1 MLKKGRK
8 AMKNNENIVVI
19 QTKEKDVKRKILAV
33 IEKDIGLRILLQEE
47 PFCMKACL
55 DNDIVVNII
64 KMLIMEGLLNLV
76 TIQPYSKAKGQK
88 IVPTITKEDT
98 AKNSKEASKQI
109 ARQPAKKDACKKQTV
124 KDRILLFMQQEGRV
138 LSNAEII
145 ATVGDN
151 INLQNL
157 YHTLRILCE
166 QGKIEK
172 VGRGYWI
179 AKAEGT
185 IKQGEEEQEGQET
198 KEKTVQTEISEEIRQ
213 QVLNFFQTTDW
224 QMTKDEVV
232 HKLNIE
238 PEVVTPILDVLVQ
251 NKKLQKEG
259 DNYKIYQSPFGIFE
273 DEEYKVLLD
282 YIMERDH
289 FLVMA
294 VESKFPQEVD
304 KLPTLLNAIGSK
316 YLKEQKDQEG
326 CYNVY
331 LKGRILYYVLTHN
344 NFVKL
349 EDIRYAFPSESSQN
363 IANAINASI
372 HNKQMRR
379 KGKCVFE
386 VLQM

>member
-8 AMKNNENIVVI
+8 TMKNNENIVVI

-33 IEKDIGLRILLQEE
+33 IEKDTGLSILLHEE

-109 ARQPAKKDACKKQTV
+109 VRQPAKKDACKKQTI

-138 LSNAEII
+138 LSNAEIK

-151 INLQNL
+151 IKLQNL
-157 YHTLRILCE
+157 YHNLKILYE

-172 VGRGYWI
+172 VGRGYW
-179 AKAEGT
+179 KVRAEGT
-185 IKQGEEEQEGQET
+185 IKQGTEEQEGQET

-238 PEVVTPILDVLVQ
+238 PEVVTPILDALVQ

-259 DNYKIYQSPFGIFE
+259 DNYKIYKSPFGIFE
-273 DEEYKVLLD
+273 NQEYRILLD
-282 YIMERDH
+282 YIMGQSH
-289 FLVMA
+289 FL
-294 VESKFPQEVD
+294 EGYLKSKFPQEYY
-304 KLPTLLNAIGSK
+304 KLENLLKQMEPKYIKEHKDSKGS
-316 YLKEQKDQEG
+316 YD
-326 CYNVY
+326 VY
-331 LKGRILYYVLTHN
+331 LKGRVLYYVLTHHN
-344 NFVKL
+344 NVSL
-349 EDIRYAFPSESSQN
+349 ADIRHAFSTISNQEIS
-363 IANAINASI
+363 NAINIA
-372 HNKQMRR
+372 MRAKELKR
-379 KGKCVFE
+379 DETGSFM
-386 VLQM
+386 VLKM